1 MDTRFFAIFRPFSA
15 INRRLTRRISKADG
29 FTTAEPDLSAS
40 VWISYHVLKARETPG
55 DNNVPFT
62 HTLAHAPIL
71 WPFHVFTESMS
82 T

>member
-1 MDTRFFAIFRPFSA
+1 MRI
-15 INRRLTRRISKADG
+15 TRRISKADG
-29 FTTAEPDLSAS
+29 FTTVETAEPDLSAS

-62 HTLAHAPIL
+62 HTLTHAPIL

-82 T
+82 NLRCYSPTRGFP